1 MPGTPSFGSPRFG
14 SPPGSPGPPAPAAAA
29 EASSCEPSPTFGS
42 TETEKEVK
50 LLAPRPPCS
59 TPRRGSN
66 PEPEVIDELTA
77 AVPLESCG
85 GMSPG
90 GTQKYRFLFNIGQG
104 SYGVVYVAE
113 ARDGRK
119 VAVKCVEPDEGREMR
134 EVELLETID
143 HPNVVRLL
151 ESFAAPTSDGK
162 KMLHIIMD
170 YLPKNLHDHLG
181 GQPVDV
187 GSLRC
192 YGFQLLRALAALDAL
207 SICHRDVKPENVVL
221 DPAHRVLKLCDF
233 GSAKR
238 LGSSSASIPYICARW
253 WRAPELVLGSTLYRT
268 SVDWWSA
275 GCVLAE
281 MMRGK
286 PLFAGQ
292 TSWGQIGEIARVLG
306 IPTDADIRELV
317 PEGLAPHVLTD
328 LTQLRQSPT
337 RTISLQEL
345 LPRFASCREA
355 MELLQRLLVYNPAL
369 RLTPSRSLGSELF
382 AKLPFEAATLPPTL
396 FQFSAQELSTFDP
409 SVAQGLKGLSQ
420 RAAEFTPSSNMSFS
434 LG

>member
-1 MPGTPSFGSPRFG
+1 V
-14 SPPGSPGPPAPAAAA
+14 
-29 EASSCEPSPTFGS
+29 E
-42 TETEKEVK
+42 ETEVK

-66 PEPEVIDELTA
+66 PEPEVIDELTS
-77 AVPLESCG
+77 AVPLDGCG

-104 SYGVVYVAE
+104 SFGMVYVAE

-119 VAVKCVEPDEGREMR
+119 VAVKCVQPDEGREMR

-151 ESFAAPTSDGK
+151 ESFTAPASDGK

-181 GQPVDV
+181 GQPVDIA
-187 GSLRC
+187 SLRC
-192 YGFQLLRALAALDAL
+192 WGFQLLRALAALDSL

-238 LGSSSASIPYICARW
+238 LSSNSSSISYICARW

-286 PLFAGQ
+286 PLFAGPS
-292 TSWGQIGEIARVLG
+292 SWGQIGEISRVLG
-306 IPTDADIRELV
+306 VPTDADVRELV
-317 PEGLAPHVLTD
+317 PEGVAPNVQSDLA
-328 LTQLRQSPT
+328 QLRQSSSAT
-337 RTISLQEL
+337 VSWQEV
-345 LPRFASCREA
+345 LPHFASCKEA
-355 MELLQRLLVYNPAL
+355 MELPQRLLVYNPAL
-369 RLTPSRSLGSELF
+369 RLSPARSLSSELF
-382 AKLPFEAATLPPTL
+382 AKLPSEAASLPPTM
-396 FQFSAQELSTFDP
+396 FQFSAQELSGFDAG
-409 SVAQGLKGLSQ
+409 VVQGLKNLSR
-420 RAAEFTPSSNMSFS
+420 RAADFSPCPEMSFS